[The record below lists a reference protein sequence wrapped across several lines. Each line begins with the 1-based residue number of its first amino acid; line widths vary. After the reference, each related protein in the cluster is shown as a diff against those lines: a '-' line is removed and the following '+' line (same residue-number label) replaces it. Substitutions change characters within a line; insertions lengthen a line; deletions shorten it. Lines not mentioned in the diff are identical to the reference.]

1 MGFIN
6 FQNAL
11 KKGDKKMTTKK
22 DIENILKNYSWM
34 INSIKIMRKSLQE
47 GGEER
52 ITAEYGVESSLPK
65 PKGTT
70 SDPVYRELLRREK
83 RWRKIEQYER
93 KVKMI
98 QDRIHVIQDE
108 REFEVLNWLL
118 DGKSYSWIA
127 RHMGLSER
135 HIRRLK
141 DSIVEQMSE
150 MPSLPKTS

>member
-1 MGFIN
+1 MM
-6 FQNAL
+6 
-11 KKGDKKMTTKK
+11 KKE
-22 DIENILKNYSWM
+22 IEQILKDYHWM

-47 GGEER
+47 AGEER
-52 ITAEYGVESSLPK
+52 LTAQYGDESALPK

-70 SDPVYRELLRREK
+70 SDPVYREILRREK

-93 KVKMI
+93 KVKMV

-108 REFEVLNWLL
+108 REFEVLHWLL

>member
-1 MGFIN
+1 MVLLMIKEMIGMN
-6 FQNAL
+6 
-11 KKGDKKMTTKK
+11 KKE
-22 DIENILKNYSWM
+22 IEQILKDYHWM
-34 INSIKIMRKSLQE
+34 LNSIRIMRESMEEAGE
-47 GGEER
+47 G
-52 ITAEYGVESSLPK
+52 ITTQYGIDASLPK
-65 PKGTT
+65 GKGTT
-70 SDPVYRELLRREK
+70 SDPIYREYLRREK
-83 RWRKIEQYER
+83 RWKKIEQYEK

-108 REFEVLNWLL
+108 REFEVLHWLL

-141 DSIVEQMSE
+141 DSIVDQMSE

>member
-1 MGFIN
+1 MM
-6 FQNAL
+6 
-11 KKGDKKMTTKK
+11 KKE
-22 DIENILKNYSWM
+22 IEQILKDYHWM

-47 GGEER
+47 AGEER
-52 ITAEYGVESSLPK
+52 LTAQYGDESALPK

-108 REFEVLNWLL
+108 REFEVLHWLL

>member
-1 MGFIN
+1 MN
-6 FQNAL
+6 
-11 KKGDKKMTTKK
+11 KKE
-22 DIENILKNYSWM
+22 IEQILKDYHWM
-34 INSIKIMRKSLQE
+34 LNSIKIMRKSLQE
-47 GGEER
+47 AGEER
-52 ITAEYGVESSLPK
+52 LTAQYGDESALPK

-98 QDRIHVIQDE
+98 QDRIYVIQDE
-108 REFEVLNWLL
+108 REFEVLHWLL

>member
-1 MGFIN
+1 MN
-6 FQNAL
+6 
-11 KKGDKKMTTKK
+11 KKE
-22 DIENILKNYSWM
+22 IEQILKDYHWM

-52 ITAEYGVESSLPK
+52 ITAQYGDESALPK

-83 RWRKIEQYER
+83 RWRKIEEYER

-108 REFEVLNWLL
+108 REFEVLHWLL

>member
-1 MGFIN
+1 MN
-6 FQNAL
+6 
-11 KKGDKKMTTKK
+11 KKE
-22 DIENILKNYSWM
+22 IEQILKDYHWM

-47 GGEER
+47 AGEER
-52 ITAEYGVESSLPK
+52 LTAQYGDESALPK

-108 REFEVLNWLL
+108 REFEVLHWLL

>member
-1 MGFIN
+1 M
-6 FQNAL
+6 
-11 KKGDKKMTTKK
+11 TKK
-22 DIENILKNYSWM
+22 EIEQILKDYHWM

-47 GGEER
+47 AGEER
-52 ITAEYGVESSLPK
+52 LTAQYGDESALPK

-108 REFEVLNWLL
+108 REFEVLHWLL

>member
-1 MGFIN
+1 MN
-6 FQNAL
+6 
-11 KKGDKKMTTKK
+11 KKE
-22 DIENILKNYSWM
+22 IEQILKDYHWM

-47 GGEER
+47 AGEER
-52 ITAEYGVESSLPK
+52 LTAQYGDESALPK

-108 REFEVLNWLL
+108 REFEVLHWLL
-118 DGKSYSWIA
+118 DGKSYRWIA
-127 RHMGLSER
+127 MHMGLSHS

-141 DSIVEQMSE
+141 DSIVEKLAGNV
-150 MPSLPKTS
+150 PNVPYVPKDTISTKEKSAC

>member
-1 MGFIN
+1 
-6 FQNAL
+6 
-11 KKGDKKMTTKK
+11 MTIKE
-22 DIENILKNYSWM
+22 IEQILKDYHWM

-47 GGEER
+47 AGEER
-52 ITAEYGVESSLPK
+52 LTAQYGDESALPK

-108 REFEVLNWLL
+108 REFEVLHWLL

>member
-1 MGFIN
+1 VN
-6 FQNAL
+6 
-11 KKGDKKMTTKK
+11 KKE
-22 DIENILKNYSWM
+22 IEQILKDYHWM

-47 GGEER
+47 GSEER
-52 ITAEYGVESSLPK
+52 ITAQYGVESSLPK

-70 SDPVYRELLRREK
+70 SDPVYREILRREK

-108 REFEVLNWLL
+108 REFEVLHWLL

>member
-1 MGFIN
+1 MN
-6 FQNAL
+6 
-11 KKGDKKMTTKK
+11 KKE
-22 DIENILKNYSWM
+22 IEQILKDYHWM

-52 ITAEYGVESSLPK
+52 ITAQYGDESALPK

-108 REFEVLNWLL
+108 REFEVLHWLL

-127 RHMGLSER
+127 KHMGLSER